1 MSPTAGPGKGQ
12 GRRQPSRGGRRT
24 EDKRAA
30 GARAGKGGGDRG
42 LGGDQVEGRQAVR
55 ELLAGRR
62 AVQQVLVAEGM
73 DEAPILGEIEA
84 LAARR
89 RVRVIPVSRRR
100 IDSLARSEAPQGVV
114 ALARPVEAVPLAS
127 LCEASPSGE
136 TPFLLV
142 VDGISD
148 PQNLGSLLR
157 SAECAG
163 VTGVVLARHR
173 SVHLSPTVTKVAA
186 GAVEHLSMA
195 LVPGVPSAL
204 ERLSSLGVWTV
215 GLVAG
220 ASQSVY
226 GLTFADAPVALVVG
240 SEGAGLS
247 RLTERRCD
255 VLASIPQHGAI
266 ASLNV
271 AVAGAVA
278 CFEIA
283 RRRAGQPAPAGKT
296 SSRRSNR

>member
-1 MSPTAGPGKGQ
+1 
-12 GRRQPSRGGRRT
+12 
-24 EDKRAA
+24 
-30 GARAGKGGGDRG
+30 
-42 LGGDQVEGRQAVR
+42 VEGRQAVR
-55 ELLAGRR
+55 ELLAGTR
-62 AVQQVLVAEGM
+62 AVQQVLMAEGM
-73 DEAPILGEIEA
+73 DEAPILDEIEA
-84 LAARR
+84 LASRR
-89 RVRVIPVSRRR
+89 RVRLAHVPRRR

-114 ALARPVEAVPLAS
+114 ALARAVEAVPLAS
-127 LCEASPSGE
+127 LCEPGSRGE
-136 TPFLLV
+136 TPFLLA

-148 PQNLGSLLR
+148 PHNLGSLLR

-163 VTGVVLARHR
+163 ATGVVLPRHR
-173 SVHLSPTVTKVAA
+173 SVHLSPTVTKIAS
-186 GAVEHLSMA
+186 GAVEHLPMA

-220 ASQSVY
+220 APQSVY
-226 GLTFADAPVALVVG
+226 ELSFTDAPVALVVG

-247 RLTERRCD
+247 RLAERRCD

-283 RRRAGQPAPAGKT
+283 RRRIA
-296 SSRRSNR
+296 

>member
-1 MSPTAGPGKGQ
+1 M
-12 GRRQPSRGGRRT
+12 
-24 EDKRAA
+24 
-30 GARAGKGGGDRG
+30 
-42 LGGDQVEGRQAVR
+42 
-55 ELLAGRR
+55 
-62 AVQQVLVAEGM
+62 AEGM
-73 DEAPILGEIEA
+73 DEAPILDEIEA

-89 RVRVIPVSRRR
+89 RIRVIPVPRRR
-100 IDSLARSEAPQGVV
+100 IDSLARSDAPQGVV
-114 ALARPVEAVPLAS
+114 ARARPVEPVPLAS
-127 LCEASPSGE
+127 LCEPTSRGE
-136 TPFLLV
+136 TAFLLV

-173 SVHLSPTVTKVAA
+173 SVHLSPSVTKVAA
-186 GAVEHLSMA
+186 GAVEHLPMA

-204 ERLSSLGVWTV
+204 ERLSSQGVWTV
-215 GLVAG
+215 GLVAE
-220 ASQSVY
+220 APQSVY

-240 SEGAGLS
+240 SEGGGLS
-247 RLTERRCD
+247 RLSERRCD

-266 ASLNV
+266 GSLNV

-283 RRRAGQPAPAGKT
+283 RRRSGEPAPA
-296 SSRRSNR
+296 RRRARR